1 MTRTDARTTG
11 PFTCD
16 LSVDEFLLVAGTG
29 WEPVAFVAGEA
40 TFTPGHQASSR
51 RRSKELT
58 WVSDGLAHGH
68 QLAIDKM
75 RRQAVQAGGH
85 GIVGVRLKTT
95 DIEAGDRAASQ
106 LQHFSAVGTA
116 IRRRNAESR
125 QHPEPFTSHL
135 SGQDTWVLLTAG
147 YTPLGL
153 VFGFSVY
160 HAATDYNRLRDCCE
174 MPVLTNALYGARERA
189 MTRMQSQ
196 AAKLK
201 AHGIVGVSIDTKIA
215 PGPTVTFAAIGTAI
229 TASNATPD
237 QTPIQIAVDL
247 SRRRTESQRPTPR

>member
-1 MTRTDARTTG
+1 MTNTQARTTA

-16 LSVDEFLLVAGTG
+16 LSVNEFLLVAGAG
-29 WEPVAFVAGEA
+29 WEPVAYVAGET
-40 TFTPGHQASSR
+40 TFTSGHQASSR

-58 WVSDGLAHGH
+58 WVSDGLAQGH

-75 RRQAVQAGGH
+75 RRQAAQAGGH
-85 GIVGVRLKTT
+85 GIVGVRFNTV

-116 IRRRNAESR
+116 VRRRNAAPHR
-125 QHPEPFTSHL
+125 HPEPFTSHL
-135 SGQDTWVLLTAG
+135 SGQDTWALLTAG

-160 HAATDYNRLRDCCE
+160 HSATDYKRLRDCSE
-174 MPVLTNALYGARERA
+174 MPILTEALYSAREQA
-189 MTRMQSQ
+189 MTRMQSH

-201 AHGIVGVSIDTKIA
+201 AHGIVGVSIDTEIA
-215 PGPTVTFAAIGTAI
+215 PGPTVTFAAMGTAI
-229 TASNATPD
+229 TAPTAPPD
-237 QTPIQIAVDL
+237 QSSPQTAIHL
-247 SRRRTESQRPTPR
+247 NPRSTAHA

>member
-1 MTRTDARTTG
+1 MTRTDAPTPA

-16 LSVDEFLLVAGTG
+16 LSVDEFLLVAGAG

-40 TFTPGHQASSR
+40 TFTPGRQASSR

-85 GIVGVRLKTT
+85 GIVGVRLETV

-116 IRRRNAESR
+116 IRRPSAASR

-135 SGQDTWVLLTAG
+135 SGQDTWALLTAG

-160 HAATDYNRLRDCCE
+160 HSASDYNRLRDCCE
-174 MPVLTNALYGARERA
+174 MPVLTDALYGARERA

-201 AHGIVGVSIDTKIA
+201 AHGIVGVSISTKIA

-229 TASNATPD
+229 TESNAPPD
-237 QTPIQIAVDL
+237 QSAPQIAVDL
-247 SRRRTESQRPTPR
+247 NPRAIQSLRPTQG